1 MNEKFFKDTITLFLF
16 NEEKETYDRVI
27 IHKVYFR
34 HNKKTNLV
42 DKGLEKGS
50 TGSITIPTKIA
61 MIDDDLAINTY
72 SKIKHPSALN
82 FVLNGLLVDKTWNL
96 ENDSYVVKGAISEE
110 FDLSKMQQKY
120 QVFKIVSL
128 DDNRKG
134 GLQHLKLGVSE

>member
-61 MIDDDLAINTY
+61 MIDDDLAIYTY